1 MEDVDDTSG
10 RLLAFDSSRVLFSRL
25 STSVIFAFFNVCICL
40 LSVVMPQSRTNLN
53 PEPKTSLPYVVGLLL
68 RFSTFGAAIL
78 ILLAG
83 LLLTNWWLIIIGGFG
98 VALGIYDLIQSKHS
112 ILSNYPVAGHIRYVL
127 EDFRP
132 EIRQYLLENDK
143 EQVPFSR
150 QQRALVYQRAKNVS
164 DTNAF
169 GTLDNLYTQ
178 GKEWFLQ
185 SAISQPLK
193 NKDFRITVGGE
204 RCQQP
209 HDMSVFNISA
219 MSFGSLSANAIMA
232 LNQGAKIGGFTH
244 DTGEGAI
251 SPYHRKFGGDLIW
264 ELGTGYFGCRDE
276 HGNFDPQAFAEKS
289 VDPQVKMIE
298 IKLSQG
304 AKPGKGGVLP
314 AEKITQE
321 IAETRHV
328 PMGQDCISP
337 SSHTAFSTPRE
348 LVAFWQQLRE
358 LSGGKPVGFKLC
370 VGQPWQFMAIVKAM
384 IETDNYPD
392 FIVIDGAE
400 GGTGAAPVEF
410 MDNVGMP
417 MVEGFL
423 LVHNTLVGAGIR
435 DKIKLGVS
443 GKIVSGFDI
452 ARMIA
457 LGADW
462 CNSAR
467 GFMFA
472 VGCIQSR
479 SCHTNTC
486 PTGVATQDPYRQKA
500 LDVPSKAERVASFH
514 KNTLKS
520 LASIVGAVGLQH
532 PSQLQPYHIARRL
545 DDGQIKLL
553 SKYFYFTDKEALL
566 DQSARADVFNQ
577 MWVMAN
583 PDSFLANNDALIA
596 YNKDSRDKGKE
607 TSAPTEQS
615 PGSLDDIV
623 DGGRLIGNVNNTFR
637 DFPHSSE

>member
-1 MEDVDDTSG
+1 
-10 RLLAFDSSRVLFSRL
+10 
-25 STSVIFAFFNVCICL
+25 
-40 LSVVMPQSRTNLN
+40 MPQSRTNLN
-53 PEPKTSLPYVVGLLL
+53 AEPKTDSTYLSGLLL
-68 RFSTFGAAIL
+68 RYSTLAAAAL
-78 ILLAG
+78 LFLAG
-83 LLLTNWWLIIIGGFG
+83 LLLTNWWLILIGGALVAVG
-98 VALGIYDLIQSKHS
+98 VYDLIQSKHA
-112 ILSNYPVAGHIRYVL
+112 ILNNYPIAGHIRYVL

-132 EIRQYLLENDK
+132 EIRQYLLEDDK

-169 GTLDNLYTQ
+169 GTLDDLYHH

-185 SAISQPLK
+185 SAISHPLD
-193 NKDFRITVGGE
+193 NHDFRITVGGA
-204 RCQQP
+204 RCKQS

-232 LNQGAKIGGFTH
+232 LNQGAKMGGFTH

-264 ELGTGYFGCRDE
+264 ELGTGYFGCRHND
-276 HGNFDPQAFAEKS
+276 GSFDAASFAEKAIE
-289 VDPQVKMIE
+289 PQVKMIE

-314 AEKITQE
+314 SEKITQE
-321 IAETRHV
+321 IADTRQV
-328 PMGQDCISP
+328 PMGQDCVSP
-337 SSHTAFSTPRE
+337 SSHSAFSTPLE

-370 VGQPWQFMAIVKAM
+370 IGQPWQFMAIVKAM
-384 IETDNYPD
+384 IATDNYPD
-392 FIVIDGAE
+392 FIVVDGAE

-417 MVEGFL
+417 LIDGFL

-452 ARMIA
+452 ARLLA

-520 LASIVGAVGLQH
+520 LASIVGAVGLEH
-532 PSQLQPYHIARRL
+532 PSQLKPYHIARRL

-553 SKYFYFTDKEALL
+553 SKFYYFTDEGALL
-566 DQSARADVFNQ
+566 DQTARADVFNQ
-577 MWVMAN
+577 MWVMADAHTFL
-583 PDSFLANNDALIA
+583 PDNDALIA
-596 YNKDSRDKGKE
+596 YNKDSRDKGKKTRKYGIE
-607 TSAPTEQS
+607 SVEDITE
-615 PGSLDDIV
+615 DINEN
-623 DGGRLIGNVNNTFR
+623 LK
-637 DFPHSSE
+637 

>member
-1 MEDVDDTSG
+1 
-10 RLLAFDSSRVLFSRL
+10 
-25 STSVIFAFFNVCICL
+25 
-40 LSVVMPQSRTNLN
+40 MPQSRTNLN
-53 PEPKTSLPYVVGLLL
+53 AEPKGSLPYFIGVLL
-68 RFSTFGAAIL
+68 RYSTFAAAAFL
-78 ILLAG
+78 FLAG
-83 LLLTNWWLIIIGGFG
+83 LLLTNWWLIIIGGLL
-98 VALGIYDLIQSKHS
+98 VALGIYDIMQSKHA
-112 ILSNYPVAGHIRYVL
+112 ILTNYPVAGHVRYVL

-169 GTLDNLYTQ
+169 GTLDNLYAQ

-185 SAISQPLK
+185 SALSHPLEK
-193 NKDFRITVGGE
+193 QDFRITVGGE
-204 RCQQP
+204 RCIQP

-251 SPYHRKFGGDLIW
+251 SPYHRNFGGDLIW
-264 ELGTGYFGCRDE
+264 ELGTGYFGCRTAE
-276 HGNFDPQAFAEKS
+276 GNFDAQSFAEKA

-314 AEKITQE
+314 SEKITQE
-321 IAETRHV
+321 IADTRQV
-328 PMGQDCISP
+328 LTGQDCVSP
-337 SSHTAFSTPRE
+337 SSHSAFSTPRE
-348 LVAFWQQLRE
+348 LVAFWQQLRD

-370 VGQPWQFMAIVKAM
+370 IGQPWQFMAIVKAM
-384 IETDNYPD
+384 METDNYPD

-410 MDNVGMP
+410 MDSVGMP
-417 MVEGFL
+417 LIDGFL
-423 LVHNTLVGAGIR
+423 FVHNTLVGAGIR
-435 DKIKLGVS
+435 EKIKLGVS

-452 ARMIA
+452 ARMLA

-486 PTGVATQDPYRQKA
+486 PVGVATQDPYRQKA

-520 LASIVGAVGLQH
+520 LSSIVGAVGLEH

-553 SKYFYFTDKEALL
+553 SKFFYFADEGALL
-566 DQSARADVFNQ
+566 DHSARADVFNQ
-577 MWVMAN
+577 MWVMADADTFL
-583 PDSFLANNDALIA
+583 PDNDALIA
-596 YNKDSRDKGKE
+596 YNKDSRDKGKNTKLKHE
-607 TSAPTEQS
+607 KTLEDVTE
-615 PGSLDDIV
+615 
-623 DGGRLIGNVNNTFR
+623 NMNTNLK
-637 DFPHSSE
+637 EQ

>member
-1 MEDVDDTSG
+1 
-10 RLLAFDSSRVLFSRL
+10 
-25 STSVIFAFFNVCICL
+25 
-40 LSVVMPQSRTNLN
+40 MPQSRTNLN
-53 PEPKTSLPYVVGLLL
+53 PEPKTNSPYLVGLLL
-68 RFSTFGAAIL
+68 RYSTFGAAIL
-78 ILLAG
+78 IFLAG
-83 LLLTNWWLIIIGGFG
+83 LLLLNWWLIVIGGFG
-98 VALGIYDLIQSKHS
+98 VCLGIYDIIQSKHA
-112 ILSNYPVAGHIRYVL
+112 ILKNYPVAGHIRYVL

-150 QQRALVYQRAKNVS
+150 QQRALIYQRAKNVS

-169 GTLDNLYTQ
+169 GTLDNLYTN

-185 SAISQPLK
+185 SAISQPLES
-193 NKDFRITVGGE
+193 KDFRIMVGGE

-209 HDMSVFNISA
+209 HDMSVYNISA

-232 LNQGAKIGGFTH
+232 LNQGAKLGGFTH

-264 ELGTGYFGCRDE
+264 ELGTGYFGCRDD
-276 HGNFDPQAFAEKS
+276 HGNFDPQSFAEKA
-289 VDPQVKMIE
+289 VDSQVKMIE

-321 IAETRHV
+321 IADTRQV
-328 PMGQDCISP
+328 PLGQDCVSP

-348 LVAFWQQLRE
+348 LVTFWQQLRE

-384 IETDNYPD
+384 IEADNYPD

-423 LVHNTLVGAGIR
+423 LIHNTLVGAGIR

-553 SKYFYFTDKEALL
+553 SKFFYFADRDALL
-566 DQSARADVFNQ
+566 NNSARADVFNQ

-596 YNKDSRDKGKE
+596 YNKDSRDKGRE
-607 TSAPTEQS
+607 TTASAEQS
-615 PGSLDDIV
+615 LGNFASIT
-623 DGGRLIGNVNNTFR
+623 GGGQLIGNVNNTFR
-637 DFPHSSE
+637 EFPPSND